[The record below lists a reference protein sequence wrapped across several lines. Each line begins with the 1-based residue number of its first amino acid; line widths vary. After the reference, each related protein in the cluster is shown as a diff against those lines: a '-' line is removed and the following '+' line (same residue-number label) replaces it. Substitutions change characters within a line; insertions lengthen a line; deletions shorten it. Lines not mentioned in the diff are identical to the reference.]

1 MVWLDFRS
9 LRVSVFSPC
18 PSPAWQGSGIC
29 LAGRPPSP
37 GALRA
42 GWRTRVERRVCC
54 VRGPG
59 GWRAPQSPVGK
70 LLVST
75 LHLSIKLWAALCVG
89 LSLQEGSEPA
99 VTPPSRLC
107 CWFLLLGP
115 VGQGPTLAVQLLRT
129 AATAPQTPAVGGGC
143 PFHTEGT
150 STALGDQPLW
160 LCLTSSKTLCRCAGA
175 SQGPEPRDFLLA
187 SPASL
192 LAPRAAED
200 QYLQTVLGY
209 EVYLDLLKYV
219 T

>member
-1 MVWLDFRS
+1 M
-9 LRVSVFSPC
+9 
-18 PSPAWQGSGIC
+18 
-29 LAGRPPSP
+29 
-37 GALRA
+37 
-42 GWRTRVERRVCC
+42 ERRVCC

-129 AATAPQTPAVGGGC
+129 AATAPQTPAVGWMPFPHRRDFNCLGG
-143 PFHTEGT
+143 P
-150 STALGDQPLW
+150 APLA
-160 LCLTSSKTLCRCAGA
+160 SSDIGKDTVPLCRCI
-175 SQGPEPRDFLLA
+175 SR
-187 SPASL
+187 
-192 LAPRAAED
+192 
-200 QYLQTVLGY
+200 T
-209 EVYLDLLKYV
+209 
-219 T
+219 